1 MIQLNEYLINK
12 HTKEATIKYEPKP
25 GDVVLLTVLSNVKQF
40 PYVTIGMIV
49 RVSNG
54 LVNFDYDYPDKFFF
68 PKPKGL
74 DHHYAI
80 KMKPDEE
87 SEFVIT
93 DENDNECIVTKYAR
107 TMHRQHPVINIWS
120 PEDSIKILKSL
131 LHKSQ
136 THQRMEVV
144 GFNPGYGTLHVTT
157 MQQKMFRTSD
167 DMFNDFIKRI
177 ENAQN
182 K

>member
-1 MIQLNEYLINK
+1 MIQLNEYLINRQ
-12 HTKEATIKYEPKP
+12 TKADTSYEPKP

-49 RVSNG
+49 RVSHDIIY
-54 LVNFDYDYPDKFFF
+54 FDYDYPDKFFF
-68 PKPKGL
+68 PKPKGM

-87 SEFVIT
+87 KEFVIM
-93 DENDNECIVTKYAR
+93 DENDNECTVTKYAR
-107 TMHRQHPVINIWS
+107 TMHQQQPVINIWN

-136 THQRMEVV
+136 TRQRMEVA

-157 MQQKMFRTSD
+157 MQQKMFNTSD

-182 K
+182 R